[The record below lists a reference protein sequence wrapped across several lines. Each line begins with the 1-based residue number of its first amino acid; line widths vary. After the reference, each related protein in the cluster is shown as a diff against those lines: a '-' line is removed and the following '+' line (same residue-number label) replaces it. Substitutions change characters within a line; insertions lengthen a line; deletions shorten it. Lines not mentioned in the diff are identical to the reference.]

1 MATEGEDKEEV
12 AANGEE
18 KNDECDMKLL
28 LKVSGGQ
35 QFELKVSRED
45 TVKRVKERAEK
56 ECSIPVAQQ
65 RLIYRGRILKDD
77 SSIQSHDVADGHTMH
92 LVKSSAAA
100 GGAATAES
108 TSGATATTTPDA
120 TAPTPASGIPP
131 PAAAPT
137 GVPAPA
143 GAAGMDPFMQMMM
156 GMGGGGMSGAMG
168 GAGVPGAMVGGG
180 MPGVMGA
187 GGMPGAMGGGGM
199 TGAMGGG
206 GGAPMGGM
214 GGGMAGMAGMDPQ
227 FLQQMMSSPMVQ
239 NMMQEVMSNP
249 DMLRSMT
256 QNNPMLQQMVGNPM
270 LQQMLSDP
278 QTIQAALQMNQAY
291 AQGQQQ
297 QATLQG
303 TAGTTTTTTTGNTTT
318 TTTDGSGNTTTTR
331 ATIPPFHFMMG
342 NAPAGAPPTTAGA
355 QVAPGGAPAAGTG
368 NFAEMIMQQMQN
380 NPQLMAQMMAMGGGG
395 MGAPPVSNMN
405 PADRFSS
412 QLTQLQ
418 EMGFIDRESNIQA
431 LQETNGD
438 VNAAIGRLLE
448 RGLGN

>member
-318 TTTDGSGNTTTTR
+318 TTTDGS
-331 ATIPPFHFMMG
+331 
-342 NAPAGAPPTTAGA
+342 AGA